1 MYLEKKDFENIVLS
15 TPLIS
20 IDLCILD
27 KKKILLGKRKNSPAK
42 NFYFVPGGR
51 IRKNE
56 IINFA
61 LSRILEDEIGH
72 RFIDNNIQKQL
83 IGIYEHFYNDN
94 FLGNN
99 KFKTHYIVL
108 AFLIRMDQIE
118 KILDVPSQKDQHSNY
133 IWYDL
138 ENKSIK
144 DIEIHKYTYSYI
156 KLFIDNNI

>member
-1 MYLEKKDFENIVLS
+1 MFLEKKDFENIVLN
-15 TPLIS
+15 TPLVS

-27 KKKILLGKRKNSPAK
+27 KRKILLGKRKNHPAK

-56 IINFA
+56 IINIA
-61 LSRILEDEIGH
+61 LSRILEDEIGYK
-72 RFIDNNIQKQL
+72 FIDDNIQKKL
-83 IGIYEHFYNDN
+83 LGIYEHFYDDN

-108 AFLIRMDQIE
+108 AFLISFDQIE
-118 KILDVPSQKDQHSNY
+118 KISDVPLHKDQHSNY

-138 ENKSIK
+138 ENKIIK
-144 DIEIHKYTYSYI
+144 DIGIHKYTYSYI
-156 KLFIDNNI
+156 EKLMDINL

>member
-1 MYLEKKDFENIVLS
+1 MYLEKKDFENIVLG
-15 TPLIS
+15 TPLVS

-27 KKKILLGKRKNSPAK
+27 KRKILLGKRKNHPAK

-56 IINFA
+56 IINIA
-61 LSRILEDEIGH
+61 LSRILEDEIGYK
-72 RFIDNNIQKQL
+72 FIDDNIQKKL
-83 IGIYEHFYNDN
+83 LGIYEHFYDDN

-108 AFLIRMDQIE
+108 AFLISFDQIE
-118 KILDVPSQKDQHSNY
+118 KILDVPLHKDQHSNY

-138 ENKSIK
+138 ENKIIK
-144 DIEIHKYTYSYI
+144 DIGIHKYTYSYI
-156 KLFIDNNI
+156 EKLMDINL

>member
-1 MYLEKKDFENIVLS
+1 MYLDKKNFENIVLS

-42 NFYFVPGGR
+42 KFYFVPGGR

-61 LSRILEDEIGH
+61 LSRILEDELGY
-72 RFIDNNIQKQL
+72 RFIKKKIKKEL

-94 FLGNN
+94 FLDNN

-108 AFLIRMDQIE
+108 AFLINFDDIE
-118 KILDVPSQKDQHSNY
+118 KMLEVPSQKDQHSDY

-138 ENKSIK
+138 NNKNIQ

-156 KLFIDNNI
+156 KSLSDINF

>member
-1 MYLEKKDFENIVLS
+1 MYLEKKDFENIVLN

-27 KKKILLGKRKNSPAK
+27 KRKILLGKRNNFPAK

-56 IINFA
+56 KLDFA

-72 RFIDNNIQKQL
+72 KFIDNNIEKKL

-94 FLGNN
+94 FLGNY
-99 KFKTHYIVL
+99 KFTTHYIVL
-108 AFLIRMDQIE
+108 AFLITFDQIE
-118 KILDVPSQKDQHSNY
+118 KILDVPSHKDQHSKY

-138 ENKSIK
+138 ENKHTK
-144 DIEIHKYTYSYI
+144 DIEIHKYTTAYFKSLI
-156 KLFIDNNI
+156 NINF